1 MEKGRKGRGVEKGRS
16 EKKGGGKGVNREEG
30 ERGGEEDGGTVLK
43 IVLKR
48 RGRSKVE
55 GGDREE
61 QGEGGVEDGREE
73 GGVEKGRKEEAE
85 RRREGWW

>member
-1 MEKGRKGRGVEKGRS
+1 MGGRGEGWR
-16 EKKGGGKGVNREEG
+16 KGGGKGVNREEG

-73 GGVEKGRKEEAE
+73 GGVEEGGGGEEEGGGGGRKGGG
-85 RRREGWW
+85 RG

>member
-1 MEKGRKGRGVEKGRS
+1 M
-16 EKKGGGKGVNREEG
+16 
-30 ERGGEEDGGTVLK
+30 LK